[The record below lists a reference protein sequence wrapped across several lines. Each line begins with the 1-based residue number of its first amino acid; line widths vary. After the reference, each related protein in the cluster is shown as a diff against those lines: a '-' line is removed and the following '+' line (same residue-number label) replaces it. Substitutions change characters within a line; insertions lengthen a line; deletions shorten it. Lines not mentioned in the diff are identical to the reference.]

1 MGNLKGT
8 KTAENLMKAFA
19 GESQA
24 RARYMMYASVADKEG
39 YKQIKNIFTE
49 TADNEY
55 EHAKRFYN
63 LLLAGFENELPQ
75 GIEIT
80 AEFPVQKSDTMTNL
94 IAAADG
100 ENEEWA
106 DLYPQFAEV
115 AKEEGFNDVYSAFMN
130 IAKAETNHEKRFRKL
145 AENIKTDKVFKKD
158 AKVSWKCGNCGY
170 VHEADNAPE
179 ACPACI
185 HPKAYFELYVETF

>member
-1 MGNLKGT
+1 MGKLNGT

-24 RARYMMYASVADKEG
+24 RGRYMMYASVADKEG

-49 TADNEY
+49 TAENEF

-63 LLLAGFENELPQ
+63 LLLAGFEGELPQ
-75 GIEIT
+75 NIEIT
-80 AEFPVQKSDTMTNL
+80 ADFPVQKGDTLTNL
-94 IAAADG
+94 LAAAAG

-106 DLYPQFAEV
+106 DLYPQFAAV
-115 AKEEGFNDVYSAFMN
+115 AKEEGFNDVYVAFMN

-145 AENIKTDKVFKKD
+145 AANIENGTVFKKD
-158 AKVSWKCGNCGY
+158 GKVYWKCGNCGY
-170 VHEADNAPE
+170 VHEGDGAPE

>member
-1 MGNLKGT
+1 MNSLKGT

-24 RARYMMYASVADKEG
+24 GGRYMMYASVADKEG
-39 YKQIKNIFTE
+39 YKQIRSIFIE

-63 LLLAGFENELPQ
+63 LLLAGFEGELPQ
-75 GIEIT
+75 NIEIT
-80 AEFPVQKSDTMTNL
+80 AEFPIQKGTTLTNL
-94 IAAADG
+94 LAAADG
-100 ENEEWA
+100 ENEEW
-106 DLYPQFAEV
+106 DELYPEFARI
-115 AKEEGFNDVYSAFMN
+115 AKEEGFNEVYAAFTN

-145 AENIKTDKVFKKD
+145 AANIESGTVFKKD
-158 AKVSWKCGNCGY
+158 GKVYWKCGNCGY
-170 VHEADNAPE
+170 VLEGEGAPE
-179 ACPACI
+179 VCPACL

>member
-1 MGNLKGT
+1 MGKLNGT

-24 RARYMMYASVADKEG
+24 RGRYMMYASVADKEG

-49 TADNEY
+49 TAENEF

-63 LLLAGFENELPQ
+63 LLLAGFEGELPQ
-75 GIEIT
+75 NIEIT
-80 AEFPVQKSDTMTNL
+80 ADFPVQKGDTLTNL
-94 IAAADG
+94 LAAAAG
-100 ENEEWA
+100 ENEEWV
-106 DLYPQFAEV
+106 DLYPQFAAV
-115 AKEEGFNDVYSAFMN
+115 AKEEGFNDVYVAFMN

-145 AENIKTDKVFKKD
+145 AANIENDTVFKKD
-158 AKVSWKCGNCGY
+158 GKVYWKCGNCGY
-170 VHEADNAPE
+170 VHEGDGAPE